1 MLRALG
7 GRWFGNVR
15 RVKVC
20 QLITELG
27 PAGAER
33 CVYELAR
40 RLDRNRFDVQVASL
54 RGGVVAEWLGEAGIR
69 VTVLGVRGRWD
80 VRGLGKL
87 VRLLRRERI
96 DLLHTHLFHADLVG
110 RPAAALAGVPHLVH
124 TVHTVEG
131 RFRPWQ
137 FAYARLLADSCER
150 IVCVSASAR
159 DAHAR
164 RSGLPLRRY
173 AVIPNGLDAGAFA
186 RDEGSRRRLRGQ
198 WALGGDQVLAAFVGR
213 LDYEKGL
220 DVLLSAMSHL
230 AARGRPVEA
239 VIAGDGP
246 QRRMVENFVAHGEGG
261 RHCRY
266 LGFVRDVRA
275 VLSAADVFVMPSRWE
290 GFGLAAAEAMAASLP
305 VIASDI
311 PALRDLLAEGTAGLL
326 VERDDSLSLA
336 EAIDR
341 LADDAPL
348 RAALGSAG
356 RRRVVESHPIEQN
369 IAAHERLYAELA
381 AEVF

>member
-1 MLRALG
+1 MLAAWD
-7 GRWFGNVR
+7 GRWCRNVR
-15 RVKVC
+15 RLKVC
-20 QLITELG
+20 QLITELS

-40 RLDRNRFDVQVASL
+40 RLDRNRFDVQVAAL
-54 RGGVVAEWLGEAGIR
+54 RGGAVADWLAEAGVR
-69 VTVLGVRGRWD
+69 VAVLGVRSRWD
-80 VRGLGKL
+80 VTGMSKL
-87 VRLLRRERI
+87 VGLLREERI
-96 DLLHTHLFHADLVG
+96 DLLHTHLFHADLAG
-110 RPAAALAGVPHLVH
+110 RPAAALAGVAHLIH

-137 FAYARLLADSCER
+137 FAYARFLSGSCHR

-164 RSGLPLRRY
+164 RSGLPLRGY
-173 AVIPNGLDAGAFA
+173 EVIPNGLDAGAFA
-186 RDEGSRRRLRGQ
+186 RDEESRRRLRGR
-198 WALGGDQVLAAFVGR
+198 WGLGEDQVLAAFVGR

-261 RHCRY
+261 RFCRY

-275 VLSAADVFVMPSRWE
+275 VLSAADIFVMPSRWE
-290 GFGLAAAEAMAASLP
+290 GFGLAGAEAMAASLP

-311 PALRDLLAEGTAGLL
+311 PALRDLLAEGTAGVL
-326 VERDDSLSLA
+326 VGQGDSLALA
-336 EAIDR
+336 EVIDR

-348 RAALGSAG
+348 RAALGGAG
-356 RRRVVESHPIEQN
+356 RRRVVETHPIERN
-369 IAAHERLYAELA
+369 IAAHERLYTEVA
-381 AEVF
+381 ADVV